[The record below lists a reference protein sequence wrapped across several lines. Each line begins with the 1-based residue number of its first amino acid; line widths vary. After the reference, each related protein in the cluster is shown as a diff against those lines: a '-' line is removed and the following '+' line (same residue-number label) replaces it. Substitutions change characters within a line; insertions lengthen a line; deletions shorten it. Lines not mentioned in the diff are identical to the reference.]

1 MITQKVEIKKQLAK
15 NTNNSLKKLKM
26 YLPLFMT
33 EAVIYSFM
41 KDDKMEIIIIF
52 MLWLHYLATVMW
64 IGGMA
69 FNILVLR
76 PSMVAIDQNQRP
88 VLGTVVLKRFIIF
101 AWLSIAVLILTGI
114 PIAFSSVAIENI
126 FSTTYGIVLLS
137 KHFVTL
143 IMILIVTWVS
153 FVLSTKLA
161 PFAPKPNTIL
171 ILVKI
176 NLSLGILVLL
186 LTAIL
191 RSV

>member
-1 MITQKVEIKKQLAK
+1 
-15 NTNNSLKKLKM
+15 
-26 YLPLFMT
+26 
-33 EAVIYSFM
+33 
-41 KDDKMEIIIIF
+41 MEIIYIIT
-52 MLWLHYLATVMW
+52 LWLHYLATIMW

-76 PSMVAIDQNQRP
+76 PSMAAIDKNQRP
-88 VLGTVVLKRFIIF
+88 VLGATVLKRFIIF
-101 AWLSIAVLILTGI
+101 AWLSITVLILTGI
-114 PIAFSSVAIENI
+114 PIAFSRVAFEDILD
-126 FSTTYGIVLLS
+126 TTYGIVLLS

-153 FVLSTKLA
+153 FVLSKKLA
-161 PFAPKPNTIL
+161 SFAPKPDTIL
-171 ILVKI
+171 ILVKT

>member
-1 MITQKVEIKKQLAK
+1 
-15 NTNNSLKKLKM
+15 
-26 YLPLFMT
+26 
-33 EAVIYSFM
+33 
-41 KDDKMEIIIIF
+41 MEIIIIF
-52 MLWLHYLATVMW
+52 MLWLHYLATVIW

-76 PSMVAIDQNQRP
+76 PSMIVLDQNQRP
-88 VLGTVVLKRFIIF
+88 ILGTKVLKRFIIF
-101 AWLSIAVLILTGI
+101 AWLSITVMILTGI
-114 PIAFSSVAIENI
+114 PMAFSRVAFEDI

-143 IMILIVTWVS
+143 IMILIITWVS

-171 ILVKI
+171 ILVKT
-176 NLSLGILVLL
+176 NLSLGVLVLL

-191 RSV
+191 RGV

>member
-1 MITQKVEIKKQLAK
+1 
-15 NTNNSLKKLKM
+15 
-26 YLPLFMT
+26 
-33 EAVIYSFM
+33 
-41 KDDKMEIIIIF
+41 MELIIIF

-88 VLGTVVLKRFIIF
+88 VLGTTVLKRFIIF
-101 AWLSIAVLILTGI
+101 ACLSIVLLIITGI
-114 PIAFSSVAIENI
+114 PIAFSRVAIEDN
-126 FSTTYGIVLLS
+126 FSTTYGIVLLG
-137 KHFVTL
+137 KHFITL
-143 IMILIVTWVS
+143 IMVLIVAWVS
-153 FVLSTKLA
+153 FVLSSKLA

-176 NLSLGILVLL
+176 NLSLGVFALL

-191 RSV
+191 RSI

>member
-1 MITQKVEIKKQLAK
+1 
-15 NTNNSLKKLKM
+15 
-26 YLPLFMT
+26 
-33 EAVIYSFM
+33 
-41 KDDKMEIIIIF
+41 MELIIIF

-161 PFAPKPNTIL
+161 PFAPKPDTIL
-171 ILVKI
+171 ILVKT

-191 RSV
+191 RGV

>member
-1 MITQKVEIKKQLAK
+1 
-15 NTNNSLKKLKM
+15 
-26 YLPLFMT
+26 
-33 EAVIYSFM
+33 
-41 KDDKMEIIIIF
+41 MEITYIIT
-52 MLWLHYLATVMW
+52 LWLHYLATVMW

-88 VLGTVVLKRFIIF
+88 ILGTKVLKRFIIF
-101 AWLSIAVLILTGI
+101 AWLSITVLILTGI
-114 PIAFSSVAIENI
+114 PIAFSSVAFEDIL
-126 FSTTYGIVLLS
+126 STTYGIVLLS

-143 IMILIVTWVS
+143 IMIFIVAWVS

-161 PFAPKPNTIL
+161 LFAPKPNTIL
-171 ILVKI
+171 ILVKT

-191 RSV
+191 RGV

>member
-1 MITQKVEIKKQLAK
+1 
-15 NTNNSLKKLKM
+15 M

-41 KDDKMEIIIIF
+41 RGDKMEIIIIF

-88 VLGTVVLKRFIIF
+88 VLGTTVLKRFIIF
-101 AWLSIAVLILTGI
+101 AWLSIAALILTGI
-114 PIAFSSVAIENI
+114 PIAFSHVAFENI

-161 PFAPKPNTIL
+161 SFAPKPNTIL

-191 RSV
+191 RGV

>member
-1 MITQKVEIKKQLAK
+1 
-15 NTNNSLKKLKM
+15 
-26 YLPLFMT
+26 
-33 EAVIYSFM
+33 
-41 KDDKMEIIIIF
+41 MEIIIIF
-52 MLWLHYLATVMW
+52 MLWLHYLASVMW

-88 VLGTVVLKRFIIF
+88 TLGTKVLKRFIIF
-101 AWLSIAVLILTGI
+101 AWLSITVLILTGI
-114 PIAFSSVAIENI
+114 PIAFSRVAFEDIL
-126 FSTTYGIVLLS
+126 STTYGIVLLS

-143 IMILIVTWVS
+143 IMIFIVAWVS

-171 ILVKI
+171 ILVKT

-191 RSV
+191 RGV

>member
-1 MITQKVEIKKQLAK
+1 
-15 NTNNSLKKLKM
+15 
-26 YLPLFMT
+26 
-33 EAVIYSFM
+33 
-41 KDDKMEIIIIF
+41 MEIINIIT
-52 MLWLHYLATVMW
+52 LWLHYLATVMW

-76 PSMVAIDQNQRP
+76 PSMMVLDQNQRP
-88 VLGTVVLKRFIIF
+88 ILGNKVLKRFIFF
-101 AWLSIAVLILTGI
+101 AWLSITVLILTGI
-114 PIAFSSVAIENI
+114 SIASSRIAFENI

-171 ILVKI
+171 TLVKI
-176 NLSLGILVLL
+176 NLSLGIVVLL

-191 RSV
+191 RGV